1 MINFDYLEK
10 AKEELRIKYLTNS
23 PFPYLC
29 LDNICDDEKINR
41 LYDAIPKLDTKS
53 RDFVFASNKFEKSNY
68 KVLGEDFLELHND
81 LHSERM
87 DNFLS
92 FICSEEVFVDPKN
105 HGGGIHQ
112 GRENSFLD
120 MHLDFNYHPIKK
132 DWFRNLNLLLYLN
145 KDWRPEYK
153 GHLKLEDLRS
163 GKKEEL
169 EVCFNRLIIQQTR
182 AYTLHGYDETNFPK
196 GVYRT
201 SIATYAYTKHK
212 HTVEKRRITD
222 WVPNASKMSLT
233 KKIILK
239 HYKKVF
245 YIKNKLFG
253 SATAKN

>member
-1 MINFDYLEK
+1 MFVWYST
-10 AKEELRIKYLTNS
+10 IKTG
-23 PFPYLC
+23 
-29 LDNICDDEKINR
+29 KISI
-41 LYDAIPKLDTKS
+41 LIS
-53 RDFVFASNKFEKSNY
+53 
-68 KVLGEDFLELHND
+68 
-81 LHSERM
+81 
-87 DNFLS
+87 
-92 FICSEEVFVDPKN
+92 
-105 HGGGIHQ
+105 
-112 GRENSFLD
+112 
-120 MHLDFNYHPIKK
+120 
-132 DWFRNLNLLLYLN
+132 
-145 KDWRPEYK
+145 
-153 GHLKLEDLRS
+153 
-163 GKKEEL
+163 